1 MTLRHWIRTWRIPV
15 AQGHLLNAAP
25 YVPPAFDHAPGSAL
39 PAENVTEL
47 WDEIQPDVSAFIRD
61 RAADLTA
68 HLERQMKLAYEEED
82 KAQADMFKHRIK
94 EIERLR
100 SETSIARLEK
110 EIEGLELESR
120 QLSLLPEHHRV
131 QEARL
136 RDKQE
141 ELERRLTQF
150 RDLLLVLEHERDRV
164 LKRLLP
170 ARYRL
175 RGAAQAFPVAV
186 EIRLPEVSL

>member
-1 MTLRHWIRTWRIPV
+1 MITNYAANENYEISHRFQRTV
-15 AQGHLLNAAP
+15 
-25 YVPPAFDHAPGSAL
+25 
-39 PAENVTEL
+39 E
-47 WDEIQPDVSAFIRD
+47 
-61 RAADLTA
+61 
-68 HLERQMKLAYEEED
+68 ER
-82 KAQADMFKHRIK
+82 
-94 EIERLR
+94 
-100 SETSIARLEK
+100 IARLEK

-120 QLSLLPEHHRV
+120 QFSLFPEQHRV

-141 ELERRLTQF
+141 ELERRLAHF

-175 RGAAQAFPVAV
+175 RGTAQAFPVAV
-186 EIRLPEVSL
+186 EIRLPEVSQ

>member
-1 MTLRHWIRTWRIPV
+1 
-15 AQGHLLNAAP
+15 
-25 YVPPAFDHAPGSAL
+25 
-39 PAENVTEL
+39 
-47 WDEIQPDVSAFIRD
+47 
-61 RAADLTA
+61 
-68 HLERQMKLAYEEED
+68 
-82 KAQADMFKHRIK
+82 
-94 EIERLR
+94 

-141 ELERRLTQF
+141 ELERRLTQY

-175 RGAAQAFPVAV
+175 RGDAQVFPVAV
-186 EIRLPEVSL
+186 EIRLPEVSQCPALMKPGGHLCGTAAC